1 MDRREGADVTD
12 CEKAQELM
20 SQYIDGEITDSD
32 KDFLTEHLKT
42 CHECSEMFSI
52 LAEVSFLMAD
62 DVEPPPELLT
72 NVMQGV
78 NKINDE
84 RKSSKKRG
92 KVIYFKYLAVAA
104 CFALVITAGIKLM
117 PGFGLSSASTDSAM
131 IVSASEADTATTA
144 EVYPLETQSA
154 DYESAEASDSSVPES
169 ASEETSSAA
178 KAPSF
183 SASSSAG
190 SADNDADNS
199 SAQDSI
205 LSSSVAP
212 DSKSNQ
218 ESASTYDFADYLA
231 ILYVN
236 ELPETVDDTE
246 VFELDDGSL
255 AVAISAEDLDTLLDE
270 LNSGSEEYEITY
282 QDSTNSDM
290 ALLVCNSNN
299 N

>member
-117 PGFGLSSASTDSAM
+117 PGFGLSSASTDTAM
-131 IVSASEADTATTA
+131 IVSASETDTTA

-205 LSSSVAP
+205 LSSSVAS
-212 DSKSNQ
+212 DSEAKP
-218 ESASTYDFADYLA
+218 ESASIYDFADYLA

-236 ELPETVDDTE
+236 ELPETIDDTE

-255 AVAISAEDLDTLLDE
+255 AVAISA
-270 LNSGSEEYEITY
+270 
-282 QDSTNSDM
+282 
-290 ALLVCNSNN
+290 
-299 N
+299 